1 MSKTPLRAVRCSPE
15 LDERLMSFSWKHA
28 ILLHQPKVM
37 KGLFRSFALL
47 SAVATSAI
55 LQTAT
60 AQFEQGDNVL
70 GVGVGIGGGYN
81 IGFSGSGVSQS
92 PAIGLHLDHGMGD
105 LGPGTWGLGGFV
117 GYKSISYNYDYPG
130 WNFAYDYKYTYLT
143 IGARGTWH
151 YNEWHGLPNLD
162 TYGGIMLAYRS
173 VSFKNNTVYPS
184 NWIGGRYEWNGSG
197 VGFSGILGARYYFT
211 DNIGAFMEAG
221 FGYST
226 LQLGLAAKF

>member
-1 MSKTPLRAVRCSPE
+1 MRSTTLLQAAALSVA
-15 LDERLMSFSWKHA
+15 LFSLPSMA
-28 ILLHQPKVM
+28 Q
-37 KGLFRSFALL
+37 
-47 SAVATSAI
+47 
-55 LQTAT
+55 
-60 AQFEQGDNVL
+60 AQFEEGDNVL

-81 IGFSGSGVSQS
+81 IGYKGAGVSQS

-117 GYKSISYNYDYPG
+117 GYKSLSYKYDNPG

-151 YNEWHGLPNLD
+151 YNEWHGLDNLD

-184 NWIGGRYEWNGSG
+184 NWLGGRYEWSGSG

-221 FGYST
+221 FGYSV
-226 LQLGLAAKF
+226 LQLGLSAKF